1 MDQLLRAG
9 MEMRI
14 AFGHV
19 DAGEVKVNVTASGE
33 GRLNDVKL
41 VVLVLSMVIDS
52 CRTLELDVKTR
63 L

>member
-1 MDQLLRAG
+1 

-14 AFGHV
+14 AFGDV